1 MMGWSGASKWGQR
14 GWGAFGLGV
23 LICWGAGQNIATI
36 AFATVM
42 FLFIGIMYYKN
53 VSFVIM
59 KRLLR
64 ESNVVMILVFGL
76 CKWSIDIAR
85 PATPFSPVTGLIY
98 LLGVSAVVFLD
109 AVKVKSRMFVI
120 TIGIMFVLIN
130 VFGIYQRI
138 FTDLD
143 QGIVLLDYSIQQNKY
158 TFMTRSTQRSI
169 YIQIMLFSNLR
180 HRAYLSRDGNR
191 VKGSGR

>member
-1 MMGWSGASKWGQR
+1 MGQEVETDDGLEWRVKWGQR

-23 LICWGAGQNIATI
+23 LICWGAGQNIAFI
-36 AFATVM
+36 VFVTVM

-53 VSFVIM
+53 VSFVIA

-120 TIGIMFVLIN
+120 TLGLCL
-130 VFGIYQRI
+130 Y
-138 FTDLD
+138 
-143 QGIVLLDYSIQQNKY
+143 
-158 TFMTRSTQRSI
+158 
-169 YIQIMLFSNLR
+169 
-180 HRAYLSRDGNR
+180 
-191 VKGSGR
+191 

>member
-1 MMGWSGASKWGQR
+1 MVVQPSIEEHEALLKRVKALEEEVKRLRNEKRETGRSPLEVELQPKTRDRKASRNSWADIYNENTTLRKHKRLLGQEVETDDGLEWRVKWGQR

-36 AFATVM
+36 AFAIVM

-76 CKWSIDIAR
+76 CKWSIDIA
-85 PATPFSPVTGLIY
+85 
-98 LLGVSAVVFLD
+98 
-109 AVKVKSRMFVI
+109 
-120 TIGIMFVLIN
+120 
-130 VFGIYQRI
+130 
-138 FTDLD
+138 
-143 QGIVLLDYSIQQNKY
+143 
-158 TFMTRSTQRSI
+158 
-169 YIQIMLFSNLR
+169 
-180 HRAYLSRDGNR
+180 
-191 VKGSGR
+191 